1 MANLEFRKFQRRN
14 KIRLF
19 RIATPDKKPGAVVEK
34 KGMTYTVVQTLKN
47 LLGGESDKWKT
58 RLDPATIVTETVE
71 KKYSLRGKTKISKF
85 GIDFGG
91 GLDRAS
97 NVKYTISDVRQRR
110 FTSKE
115 WDDIAAELESL
126 HKSRPTRLKRLLNCF
141 VIVFVYYA
149 AEFKIEFDVDVKADI
164 KGQIAQKGSAE
175 VKWEAGSKR
184 VLRVSNNKS
193 VPFGFR
199 GWKISSV
206 IPK

>member
-19 RIATPDKKPGAVVEK
+19 RIATPDKKPGAIVEK

-47 LLGGESDKWKT
+47 LLGGASETWQT

-71 KKYSLRGKTKISKF
+71 KKYSLQGKTKFSKF
-85 GIDFGG
+85 GIDIGG
-91 GLDRAS
+91 GLDRAK

-115 WDDIAAELESL
+115 WHDIAADLESL
-126 HKSRPTRLKRLLNCF
+126 HKSKPKRLKMLLDDF

-164 KGQIAQKGSAE
+164 KGQIAMKGSTKF
-175 VKWEAGSKR
+175 KWASGSNR

-206 IPK
+206 LPK